1 MTEPNYR
8 PRPSTATEN
17 ILRAS
22 NTQRSSV
29 VNSYKGIS
37 NSPFDNEL
45 FNLKQTQRPKAVP
58 LSDYIAAHEIE
69 LSKDKRKFFSPKQYQ
84 TIIAN
89 FDLSNLNATYDEI
102 SRTYNF
108 VTNDN
113 KYYNNTFS
121 KSGLEK
127 VFRIDS
133 GNLSIAK
140 STQCDQSR
148 LYIQIDTTDFNTAN

>member
-45 FNLKQTQRPKAVP
+45 FNLKQTQN
-58 LSDYIAAHEIE
+58 YW
-69 LSKDKRKFFSPKQYQ
+69 
-84 TIIAN
+84 
-89 FDLSNLNATYDEI
+89 
-102 SRTYNF
+102 
-108 VTNDN
+108 
-113 KYYNNTFS
+113 
-121 KSGLEK
+121 
-127 VFRIDS
+127 
-133 GNLSIAK
+133 
-140 STQCDQSR
+140 
-148 LYIQIDTTDFNTAN
+148 LYIVEDYRVMRASKNVTI